1 MRDDSEP
8 EQDTTERTNLKP
20 QDTSPTR
27 IAAAPPVINPTLR
40 ESKPAEI
47 SIVFPDNAA
56 ASVVFGHYDQNIT
69 RIERSLGVSA
79 YANGNQIVIKGPREA
94 SEQARRVFEML
105 YERVKKGQPASEGDV
120 EGVIA
125 ESAYQGLLFPGDEAS
140 KDSFGV
146 VKTRKRGVVRARSAA
161 QDQYLAAL
169 RKYELVFA
177 EGPAGTGK
185 TWLAVGHAV
194 SLLEQGLVERLVLSR
209 PAVEAG
215 ERLGFLPGDMRD
227 KVDPY
232 LRPIYDALYDFM
244 DGRMVER
251 GLQTGMIEIAPLAF
265 MRGRTLSKAAVLLD
279 EAQNATAMQMKMF
292 LTRLGEGSR
301 MMVNGDP
308 SQIGPRAWAEVRAR
322 RRDRA
327 SQGRTR
333 ASAMCASP
341 MSMWSAMIS
350 CARSWRPMKAR
361 AERGSRPRP
370 NESFP
375 RHQRSIAPLARIAS
389 GARHRA

>member
-1 MRDDSEP
+1 MQNDSRP
-8 EQDTTERTNLKP
+8 GQDTREKADLKP
-20 QDTSPTR
+20 QDTSPSR
-27 IAAAPPVINPTLR
+27 IAAAPPALNPTLR

-47 SIVFPDNAA
+47 SIAFPDNAA
-56 ASVVFGHYDQNIT
+56 ASVVFGHYDQNIA

-79 YANGNQIVIKGPREA
+79 YANGNQVVIKGPREA

-105 YERVKKGQPASEGDV
+105 YERVKLGQSASEGDV

-125 ESAYQGLLFPGDEAS
+125 ESAYQGLLFPGDDGS
-140 KDSFGV
+140 KESFGV
-146 VKTRKRGVVRARSAA
+146 IKTRKRGVVRARSAA
-161 QDQYLAAL
+161 QDHYLAAL

-251 GLQTGMIEIAPLAF
+251 GIQTGMIEIAPARLHARPHAVQGRHAAGRGAERDRDADEDVSDPARRRLAHDDQ
-265 MRGRTLSKAAVLLD
+265 RRSEPD
-279 EAQNATAMQMKMF
+279 
-292 LTRLGEGSR
+292 RPRSR
-301 MMVNGDP
+301 P
-308 SQIGPRAWAEVRAR
+308 EIGAR
-322 RRDRA
+322 RRDPA
-327 SQGRTR
+327 SDLD
-333 ASAMCASP
+333 SAH
-341 MSMWSAMIS
+341 
-350 CARSWRPMKAR
+350 
-361 AERGSRPRP
+361 RPRSLHP
-370 NESFP
+370 CRRRAP
-375 RHQRSIAPLARIAS
+375 RSRAPDRRGL
-389 GARHRA
+389 

>member
-1 MRDDSEP
+1 M
-8 EQDTTERTNLKP
+8 
-20 QDTSPTR
+20 
-27 IAAAPPVINPTLR
+27 
-40 ESKPAEI
+40 
-47 SIVFPDNAA
+47 
-56 ASVVFGHYDQNIT
+56 FGHYDQNIA

-79 YANGNQIVIKGPREA
+79 YANGNQVVIKGPREA

-105 YERVKKGQPASEGDV
+105 YERVKLGQSASEGDV

-125 ESAYQGLLFPGDEAS
+125 ESAYQGLFVP
-140 KDSFGV
+140 
-146 VKTRKRGVVRARSAA
+146 RRRGLQGKLRRRQDPQTGRRARPQRGAGP
-161 QDQYLAAL
+161 YLIAL

-232 LRPIYDALYDFM
+232 LRPVYDALYDFM

-265 MRGRTLSKAAVLLD
+265 MRGRTLSKAAILLD

-308 SQIGPRAWAEVRAR
+308 SQTDLAPGQKSGLDDAIRLLASISRIGHVRFTHVDVVRHDLVRQIVEAYGRA
-322 RRDRA
+322 
-327 SQGRTR
+327 GREGQPT
-333 ASAMCASP
+333 AG
-341 MSMWSAMIS
+341 
-350 CARSWRPMKAR
+350 K
-361 AERGSRPRP
+361 
-370 NESFP
+370 
-375 RHQRSIAPLARIAS
+375 
-389 GARHRA
+389 